1 MRVKVSQQ
9 RLKEV
14 DVFFTGNLVVHK
26 TNGQIMM
33 VERPLKGRFYG
44 VVIESE
50 GDGLKRGN
58 TATYDRKDFEQFY
71 GSVSLIKE
79 V

>member
-1 MRVKVSQQ
+1 MKVKVSQQ
-9 RLKEV
+9 ILKEA

-26 TNGQIMM
+26 TNSQILM
-33 VERPLKGRFYG
+33 VVRPFKGRFHG

-50 GDGLKRGN
+50 EDGLKRGN

-71 GSVSLIKE
+71 GTVSLIKKI
-79 V
+79 